1 LIQGFRAIFRKYGQK
16 RALIDINQLIRE
28 GLELAKG
35 ELLKHHI
42 SVKIELNEELP
53 TLMADR
59 VQLQQVIMNL
69 TTNAIDAMQSVT
81 DRPRVLR
88 AKSERGGGVLLVSI
102 EDTSTGIN
110 PDNIDRIFD
119 AYFTTKSS
127 GMGVGLSIC
136 RSIVEAHNG
145 RLWASASALHGS
157 VFRLESPY
165 LSLGK
170 HCAADVPRNGY
181 KSA

>member
-1 LIQGFRAIFRKYGQK
+1 V
-16 RALIDINQLIRE
+16 
-28 GLELAKG
+28 LELAQG

-69 TTNAIDAMQSVT
+69 TTNAIDAMESVT

-88 AKSERGGGVLLVSI
+88 AKSEIGDRGVLLVSI
-102 EDTSTGIN
+102 EDTGTGID

-119 AYFTTKSS
+119 AYFTTKPS

-157 VFRLESPY
+157 VFRLELPT
-165 LSLGK
+165 K
-170 HCAADVPRNGY
+170 
-181 KSA
+181 